1 MISFN
6 KILKVLSFNCHGLS
20 SSLGDVKNLCR
31 DYEIIFLQE
40 TWLPQDELPILHS
53 IHPQFEG
60 HGTSAM
66 DVSEKVQSG
75 RPHGGIGILLRKNLS
90 HVCSIVD
97 LEDCRLLALK
107 ITTVK
112 ANLYMVNVYLPYF
125 SHENYDSY
133 MYYLGKLN
141 AIVSD
146 LPSTKIAFLGD
157 FNAHINGI
165 FYKEL
170 VNFCQNMNLVI
181 SDCKLL
187 GENSKTFTFFSDAHN
202 STSWL
207 DHVLSSH
214 SMHSC
219 IDSIAVL
226 DKLPCSDHLP
236 VSISFMCNWSKN
248 PLLST
253 LTREYSNK
261 TCNWSKLPLQI

>member
-1 MISFN
+1 
-6 KILKVLSFNCHGLS
+6 
-20 SSLGDVKNLCR
+20 
-31 DYEIIFLQE
+31 
-40 TWLPQDELPILHS
+40 
-53 IHPQFEG
+53 
-60 HGTSAM
+60 M
-66 DVSEKVQSG
+66 DVSENVESG

-107 ITTVK
+107 ITTEK
-112 ANLYMVNVYLPYF
+112 DYLYMVNVYLTYF
-125 SHENYDSY
+125 SHANYDSY
-133 MYYLGKLN
+133 MYHLGKLN

-146 LPSTKIAFLGD
+146 LSSTKIAFLGD

-181 SDCKLL
+181 SDSKLL
-187 GENSKTFTFFSDAHN
+187 GEISKTFTFVSDAHN

-214 SMHSC
+214 TMHSC
-219 IDSIAVL
+219 IDSITVL

-236 VSISFMCNWSKN
+236 VSISLVCNWSKN
-248 PLLST
+248 PLLGT

-261 TCNWSKLPLQI
+261 TCNWSKITSSDLKTYSRLTKMVSNI